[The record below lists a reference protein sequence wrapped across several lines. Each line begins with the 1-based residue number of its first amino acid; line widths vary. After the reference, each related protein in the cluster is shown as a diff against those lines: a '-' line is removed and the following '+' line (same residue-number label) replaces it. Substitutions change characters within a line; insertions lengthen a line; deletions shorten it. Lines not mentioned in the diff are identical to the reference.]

1 MPCVGVPG
9 WGLLMWVL
17 QLLAGCW
24 LNWRGAL
31 DRGASHWG
39 VGISSKGLLS
49 QRSKLLW
56 MKKLWIARKWF

>member
-1 MPCVGVPG
+1 MNEVMPCVGVPG
-9 WGLLMWVL
+9 WGLLTWVL

-39 VGISSKGLLS
+39 WEYLPKAFCPKGANSSG
-49 QRSKLLW
+49 
-56 MKKLWIARKWF
+56 

>member
-1 MPCVGVPG
+1 MGSSHMGSAAAC
-9 WGLLMWVL
+9 W
-17 QLLAGCW
+17 LLAELERCFGQGC
-24 LNWRGAL
+24 LSL
-31 DRGASHWG
+31 G